1 MDPIDPA
8 MIPPGVRNAGPQAEK
23 LYGAALQFESLLTSQ
38 ITQQM
43 FDATDSM
50 SSDDPDNPDVSD
62 SGPYDS
68 MLPTALTDS
77 ITQDGG
83 LGLATSLYQSFGGV
97 LAPSPS
103 QSSSSSQ
110 PTSEGDS

>member
-8 MIPPGVRNAGPQAEK
+8 IIPPGVRNAGPQAEK

-43 FDATDSM
+43 FDATNSM
-50 SSDDPDNPDVSD
+50 SSDDPDNPDASN

-68 MLPTALTDS
+68 MLPGALNDS
-77 ITQDGG
+77 ITHDGG

-97 LAPSPS
+97 LAPAPS
-103 QSSSSSQ
+103 QPQ